1 MVSGTHVV
9 LYSSNP
15 EADRVFFRDVL
26 GFRFVDDG
34 GGWLIFALPPSELA
48 VHPLSENGPAPVM
61 DTGHELLG
69 ATLHLMCDDLPS
81 LMKSL
86 KAKNVGFTEPSK
98 QPWGTSTTVRLPSG
112 GSIGLYQPT
121 HKTPLGIVSMENFG
135 ASGG

>member
-9 LYSSNP
+9 LYSSDP
-15 EADRVFFRDVL
+15 EADRIFFRDVL

-61 DTGHELLG
+61 DTGHKLLG

-121 HKTPLGIVSMENFG
+121 HKTPLGIGSMENFG

>member
-1 MVSGTHVV
+1 MVSGAHVV
-9 LYSSNP
+9 LYSSDP
-15 EADRVFFRDVL
+15 EADRIFFRDVL

-34 GGWLIFALPPSELA
+34 GGWLIFALPPTELA
-48 VHPLSENGPAPVM
+48 VHPLSENGPAPVV

-69 ATLHLMCDDLPS
+69 AALHLMCDDLPS

-86 KAKNVGFTEPSK
+86 KAKKVGFTEPSK

-121 HKTPLGIVSMENFG
+121 HKTPLGIGSMENFG

>member
-86 KAKNVGFTEPSK
+86 KAKNVGCTEQSK

-121 HKTPLGIVSMENFG
+121 HKTPLGIGSMENFG
-135 ASGG
+135 ASGR

>member
-9 LYSSNP
+9 LYSSDP

-48 VHPLSENGPAPVM
+48 VHPLSENAPPPVM
-61 DTGHELLG
+61 HIGHEFLG

-121 HKTPLGIVSMENFG
+121 HKTPLGIGSMENFG

>member
-48 VHPLSENGPAPVM
+48 VHPLSENGPAPVVHM
-61 DTGHELLG
+61 GHEFLG

-86 KAKNVGFTEPSK
+86 KAKNVGCTEPSR

-121 HKTPLGIVSMENFG
+121 HKTPLGIGSMENFG

>member
-1 MVSGTHVV
+1 MVRGAHVV
-9 LYSSNP
+9 LYSRDP

-48 VHPLSENGPAPVM
+48 VHPLSENAPPPVM
-61 DTGHELLG
+61 HMGIEFLG

-81 LMKSL
+81 LIKTL
-86 KAKNVGFTEPSK
+86 KAKNVSCTEPSK

-112 GSIGLYQPT
+112 GRIGFYQPT
-121 HKTPLGIVSMENFG
+121 HKTPLGIGSMENFG

>member
-1 MVSGTHVV
+1 MVSGAHVV
-9 LYSSNP
+9 LYSSDP
-15 EADRVFFRDVL
+15 EADRAFFRDVL

-48 VHPLSENGPAPVM
+48 VHPLSENGPAPVK

-69 ATLHLMCDDLPS
+69 ATLHLMSDDLPS

-112 GSIGLYQPT
+112 GSIGFYQPT
-121 HKTPLGIVSMENFG
+121 HKTPLGIGSMENFG